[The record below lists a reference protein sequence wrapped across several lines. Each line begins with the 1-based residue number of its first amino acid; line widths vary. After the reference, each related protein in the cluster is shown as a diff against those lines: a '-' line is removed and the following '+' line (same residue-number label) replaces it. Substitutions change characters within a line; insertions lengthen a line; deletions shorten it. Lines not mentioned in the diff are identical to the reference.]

1 MKKILI
7 IFFFITACGYQPLYI
22 VKNEILFEKIILTGD
37 KKINRKIV
45 STSAIKKG
53 SKGNLNNEIILDTNK
68 NIIITSRD
76 IKGQPATFKSSIE
89 VKLTI
94 MQHGKIFREKIFNE
108 SFDYNNIENK
118 YDLSTYQ
125 NDVEDNLID
134 KIVEDIIIYINL
146 KWSLNILN

>member
-1 MKKILI
+1 MKKFLI

-22 VKNEILFEKIILTGD
+22 IKDEIFFEKITLSGD
-37 KKINRKIV
+37 KRINRKIV
-45 STSAIKKG
+45 STSAIKK
-53 SKGNLNNEIILDTNK
+53 SSEGNLNNEIILNTNK
-68 NIIITSRD
+68 NIITTSRD
-76 IKGQPATFKSSIE
+76 SKGQPATFKSLIE
-89 VKLTI
+89 VKFTI
-94 MQHGKIFREKIFNE
+94 IKDGKISKEKTFRE

-146 KWSLNILN
+146 K

>member
-76 IKGQPATFKSSIE
+76 VKGQPATFKSSIE

-146 KWSLNILN
+146 K

>member
-146 KWSLNILN
+146 K